1 MEEIG
6 KNSNKA
12 KIGLVIDY
20 SKFQN
25 NIKNNK
31 QISEDNNK
39 ESNTNKDNNKKLDG
53 NFKRKNLDKFLNV
66 SGILNENESK
76 PLFLDNLNQN
86 NLKESSKN
94 FIESENVPKTD
105 RIFNNN
111 FKDIYIGQNEYQ
123 NLLTINCN
131 DLIVNNHNNE
141 KIMKI
146 IENNNFK
153 TTKNRSKKQE
163 YVKFLN
169 ENCGT
174 ERKKNINE
182 KDNSKKLIPK
192 LIQTKHQSKKN
203 NKNSYVE
210 MIKKNNLFEG
220 KRYKRNNYKQKN
232 DSFNLFNED
241 NYKYNNSITN
251 LSGIS
256 NMAPSAFTT
265 REYSNNTSS
274 FINKTNNNNK
284 IKNALFSNLNKN
296 YEEDLNNKKAKH
308 QKNNSYDKYFNIND
322 LDLFTNK
329 SINIKNNSQNKLK
342 INNNDLLIYNKN
354 KNDKKK
360 KNIYNCNRS
369 LLGNKK
375 LIRNE
380 YENNDKEDEVIFLL
394 DNIKNKYKKKE
405 NNYIN
410 QQNNMKTEIQILR
423 EKLKKLSVNEAL
435 YQVEIE
441 KLKRKNDEIRKER
454 INTNI
459 INNNKNLK
467 LNTNNILFNDINT
480 TSIDSNEIAFGQKL
494 DNIIQSNK
502 NNNQKFSLNINNDI
516 IINNN
521 NKLLEI
527 FNLDKNFLVGE
538 NMTSG
543 GETIDYIEIFNR
555 YPQLKEFIQI
565 LVKKY
570 NNEKEYR
577 IRLEEK
583 TVEIFSNDMKTIN
596 TLEKKIK
603 KYEANRPFKINN
615 SLNISSDGGLSD
627 NVTKNSCKSYDKIL

>member
-153 TTKNRSKKQE
+153 TTKNRSKKPE

-174 ERKKNINE
+174 ERKKNLNE

-203 NKNSYVE
+203 NKKSYVE

-308 QKNNSYDKYFNIND
+308 HKNNSYDKYFNIND

-405 NNYIN
+405 NNYIS
-410 QQNNMKTEIQILR
+410 QQKNMKTEIQILR

-454 INTNI
+454 INTDI

-467 LNTNNILFNDINT
+467 LNIYNNLFNDINKAC
-480 TSIDSNEIAFGQKL
+480 IDSNEIAFGQKL

-502 NNNQKFSLNINNDI
+502 NNKQISFNFNNDI
-516 IINNN
+516 MLNNSD
-521 NKLLEI
+521 KLLEI

-543 GETIDYIEIFNR
+543 GETIDYKEIFSK

-603 KYEANRPFKINN
+603 KYEANRQFKINN

-627 NVTKNSCKSYDKIL
+627 NVTKYSCKSYDKIL

>member
-6 KNSNKA
+6 KNPNKA
-12 KIGLVIDY
+12 KIGLAIDY

-25 NIKNNK
+25 KYKNNR
-31 QISEDNNK
+31 QISKNNNK
-39 ESNTNKDNNKKLDG
+39 ESNTNKDNNKKIDDI
-53 NFKRKNLDKFLNV
+53 FKQKNLDHFLNV

-76 PLFLDNLNQN
+76 PIFSDNLNQN
-86 NLKESSKN
+86 NPKESSTN
-94 FIESENVPKTD
+94 FVDSEKMSKTD

-111 FKDIYIGQNEYQ
+111 FKDIYFGQNEYQ

-141 KIMKI
+141 IV
-146 IENNNFK
+146 ENNNFK
-153 TTKNRSKKQE
+153 TTKNNSKKQE

-169 ENCGT
+169 KNCGT
-174 ERKKNINE
+174 ERKKNIHE
-182 KDNSKKLIPK
+182 KCNNKKLIPK
-192 LIQTKHQSKKN
+192 LIPMKHQSKKN

-210 MIKKNNLFEG
+210 MIKKNHLFEV
-220 KRYKRNNYKQKN
+220 KRYKRNNYKQKD

-241 NYKYNNSITN
+241 NHKYNNSVTN

-256 NMAPSAFTT
+256 NMASSALTT
-265 REYSNNTSS
+265 REYSNNTLRI
-274 FINKTNNNNK
+274 INKANNTNK
-284 IKNALFSNLNKN
+284 IKNEFFSNLNKN
-296 YEEDLNNKKAKH
+296 YDEDLNNKKSNH

-322 LDLFTNK
+322 LDLFNNK
-329 SINIKNNSQNKLK
+329 SKNIKNNSQNKLK
-342 INNNDLLIYNKN
+342 INNKDLLIYNKN
-354 KNDKKK
+354 NKDKKK
-360 KNIYNCNRS
+360 KNIHNSNAS
-369 LLGNKK
+369 LVGNKK

-380 YENNDKEDEVIFLL
+380 CEYNDKEDEVIFLL
-394 DNIKNKYKKKE
+394 DNIKNKYKTKE
-405 NNYIN
+405 NNYIS
-410 QQNNMKTEIQILR
+410 QQKNMKTEIQILR

-454 INTNI
+454 INTDI

-467 LNTNNILFNDINT
+467 LNIYNNLFNDINKAC
-480 TSIDSNEIAFGQKL
+480 IDSNEIAFGQKL

-502 NNNQKFSLNINNDI
+502 NNKQISFNFNNDI
-516 IINNN
+516 MLNNSD
-521 NKLLEI
+521 KLLEI

-543 GETIDYIEIFNR
+543 GETIDYKEIFNK

-603 KYEANRPFKINN
+603 KYEPNRQFKINN

-627 NVTKNSCKSYDKIL
+627 NVTKYSCKSYDKIL

>member
-25 NIKNNK
+25 KLKNNK
-31 QISEDNNK
+31 QISKDNNK

-53 NFKRKNLDKFLNV
+53 NLKQKNLDQFLNI

-76 PLFLDNLNQN
+76 AMFLDNVNQN
-86 NLKESSKN
+86 NLKESPTN
-94 FIESENVPKTD
+94 FIESKNIPKTD

-146 IENNNFK
+146 IENNNCK
-153 TTKNRSKKQE
+153 TTKNSSKKQD
-163 YVKFLN
+163 YIKYLN

-174 ERKKNINE
+174 ERKKHFHE
-182 KDNSKKLIPK
+182 KGNNKKLIPK
-192 LIQTKHQSKKN
+192 LIPTKHQNKKN

-210 MIKKNNLFEG
+210 MIKKNHLFEG
-220 KRYKRNNYKQKN
+220 KRYKGNNYKQKN

-241 NYKYNNSITN
+241 NHKFNNSVTN
-251 LSGIS
+251 LSSIS
-256 NMAPSAFTT
+256 NIAPSALTT
-265 REYSNNTSS
+265 REYSNNTSRI
-274 FINKTNNNNK
+274 INKANNNNK

-296 YEEDLNNKKAKH
+296 YDEDLNNKKVNH
-308 QKNNSYDKYFNIND
+308 QKNNSYDKYFNISD

-354 KNDKKK
+354 KKDKKK
-360 KNIYNCNRS
+360 KNTYNFNPS

-375 LIRNE
+375 LIKNE
-380 YENNDKEDEVIFLL
+380 CENNDKEDEVLFLL
-394 DNIKNKYKKKE
+394 DNIKNKYKNKE
-405 NNYIN
+405 NNYIS
-410 QQNNMKTEIQILR
+410 QQKNMKTEIQILR

-467 LNTNNILFNDINT
+467 LNINNNLFNDINT

-502 NNNQKFSLNINNDI
+502 NNNKQFSLNFNNDI
-516 IINNN
+516 MLNNN
-521 NKLLEI
+521 DKLLEI

-543 GETIDYIEIFNR
+543 GETIDYKEIFSK

-603 KYEANRPFKINN
+603 KYEAIRQFKINN

-627 NVTKNSCKSYDKIL
+627 NATKNSCKSYDKIL